1 MKILLL
7 LEQISQ
13 WLGVLGYTYGMK
25 MISLSNHRILRT
37 CITDLGWFQRRQK
50 QTFSSSRRQLTSRCT
65 WIKGSHSFHQTS
77 TSWDSMKKML
87 SKVSN
92 TNLMFNN
99 IMEEIRML
107 SMGSTTTQQN
117 FHITGLP
124 PSCEHGD
131 SIGQPQRY
139 NGVCSRDQPR
149 VRQHYEH
156 RWFWLDLTIAHTQ
169 IKGLIRQ

>member
-1 MKILLL
+1 MAWCARIHIWNEDDQSIKP
-7 LEQISQ
+7 QNTSHVHN
-13 WLGVLGYTYGMK
+13 WLGMAPEEAKTCFLEFTSATYIK
-25 MISLSNHRILRT
+25 
-37 CITDLGWFQRRQK
+37 
-50 QTFSSSRRQLTSRCT
+50 CT

-77 TSWDSMKKML
+77 TSWASMKKML
-87 SKVSN
+87 WKVSN

-107 SMGSTTTQQN
+107 SMDSTTTHRN

-131 SIGQPQRY
+131 SIGRPQRY

-169 IKGLIRQ
+169 IKGLIRR